1 MTAGGTVVATANIL
15 CSLPPAL
22 ARDALHVVLSAEPD
36 LVGLQEWGPRRRR
49 LLAETSGYLWAA
61 PLVGGCPVGV
71 RADRYDL
78 LACRARVLA
87 GPGLCDLGVRR
98 VPLLPA
104 RVATLAVLHDRET
117 GRTVSLLSFH
127 LTPGVQRRGG
137 YRADRP
143 RLAARHRREVAA
155 LRRLVDEQLALGH
168 VVHAVGDSNFDGL
181 SLPPL
186 TSAWL
191 GREDG
196 PGTLGSARKIDDV
209 HGPGAA
215 TSVVLLETPSDH
227 KAVLVTR
234 PDAT

>member
-1 MTAGGTVVATANIL
+1 MVATANIL
-15 CSLPPAL
+15 FSLPTAL
-22 ARDALHVVLSAEPD
+22 ARDALHAVLAAEPD

-49 LLAETSGYLWAA
+49 LLAEAGGYLWAA

-71 RADRYDL
+71 RADRYDV
-78 LACRARVLA
+78 LACRARKLA
-87 GPGLCDLGVRR
+87 GPGWCDLGVRP

-104 RVATLAVLHDRET
+104 RIATLAVLRDRET

-137 YRADRP
+137 YRTDRP
-143 RLAARHRREVAA
+143 RLAARHRQEVTA
-155 LRRLVDEQLALGH
+155 LRRLVGEQLALGH

-209 HGPGAA
+209 HGPGRAM
-215 TSVVLLETPSDH
+215 SVVLLETPSDH
-227 KAVLVTR
+227 KAVVVTR
-234 PDAT
+234 PDST

>member
-1 MTAGGTVVATANIL
+1 MTGGRTVVATANIL
-15 CSLPPAL
+15 CSLPAAA
-22 ARDALHVVLSAEPD
+22 AREALHVVLAAEPD
-36 LVGLQEWGPRRRR
+36 LVGLQEWGPKRRR
-49 LLAETSGYLWAA
+49 LLAETAGYLWAA

-71 RADRYDL
+71 RADRYDVL
-78 LACRARVLA
+78 TGRARWLA
-87 GPGLCDLGVRR
+87 GPGWCDPGVRP

-104 RVATLAVLHDRET
+104 RIATLAVLRDRET

-127 LTPGVQRRGG
+127 LTPGVQRRGS

-143 RLAARHRREVAA
+143 RLAARHRQEVIA
-155 LRRLVDEQLALGH
+155 LRRLVAGQLALGH

-181 SLPPL
+181 ALPPL

-209 HGPGAA
+209 HGPGRAA
-215 TSVVLLETPSDH
+215 SVVLLETPSDH
-227 KAVLVTR
+227 KAVVVTR
-234 PDAT
+234 PDPA

>member
-1 MTAGGTVVATANIL
+1 MGPEAPEAARGDEWAT
-15 CSLPPAL
+15 S
-22 ARDALHVVLSAEPD
+22 
-36 LVGLQEWGPRRRR
+36 GRRR
-49 LLAETSGYLWAA
+49 SSAA
-61 PLVGGCPVGV
+61 ARSACA
-71 RADRYDL
+71 ADRYDV

-104 RVATLAVLHDRET
+104 RVATLAVLRDRET

-143 RLAARHRREVAA
+143 RLAARHRREVTA
-155 LRRLVDEQLALGH
+155 LRRLVGEQLALGH

-209 HGPGAA
+209 HGPAGRR
-215 TSVVLLETPSDH
+215 PSSCWRPRPI
-227 KAVLVTR
+227 TR
-234 PDAT
+234 RGRHAPDST